1 MGLYAKS
8 VWIFTLAFLAFALVF
23 LFPSPILIGIAIIF
37 VSCLAIVQ
45 TWVVLRDD
53 SVEID

>member
-23 LFPSPILIGIAIIF
+23 LFHSPVLIGVMLIF

-53 SVEID
+53 SVE

>member
-23 LFPSPILIGIAIIF
+23 LFPSPILIGVAIIF
-37 VSCLAIVQ
+37 VSCLAVVQ
-45 TWVVLRDD
+45 TWVVLRDGTTK
-53 SVEID
+53 

>member
-1 MGLYAKS
+1 MCLYAKS

-23 LFPSPILIGIAIIF
+23 LFPSPILIGLMFLF

-53 SVEID
+53 TAE